1 MPVSNFS
8 EISKFCSTW
17 YHGIPLEHQNKQH
30 HPSVKLVE
38 ARVVICFLHLKGP
51 NAKEIHAELVVVHG
65 GKVQGWDIC
74 EMMQAIL
81 MQLNK
86 P

>member
-1 MPVSNFS
+1 M
-8 EISKFCSTW
+8 
-17 YHGIPLEHQNKQH
+17 PLEHQNKQR

-38 ARVVICFLHLKGP
+38 AREVICFLHLKGP

-65 GKVQGWDIC
+65 DNVRGCDIC

-81 MQLNK
+81 MHLNK
-86 P
+86 L